1 MKSISINKTKIVKGL
16 TYLLTL
22 ILGIVLTFLLQEPAK
37 HLLNRYFSK
46 AEISYEVISISRL
59 SRHEIQE
66 YSKAEKLISFN
77 LNLDDL
83 ILNNYYLV
91 KLRLRNEGIPIKRNL
106 KLRVSI
112 DKTSAKFL
120 DIKHK
125 INSPV
130 NKIVPI
136 LYTIPDFT
144 WSIKEAKSPFH
155 KPLLRWSAPKLNED
169 GSPMVSDVDGYNIY
183 RSKLKEV
190 GFGRIN
196 AKLIKDTY
204 YIDYSPDMKSTMF
217 YKVEAVKKAGLK
229 SKLSNPIS
237 ITFPEELAFKPLFK
251 NVVWIDPDI
260 KIEVLDDNIKKPVY
274 HSLKEA
280 IEKES
285 NATIFIINKYREEI
299 KSFDNFV
306 DNVREGI
313 KILYRDDLKFLNGQT
328 NILLTSGLDEDAE
341 IIFYFLFKIY
351 PEVVFDFNLKLDGQP
366 DISFIKKHIPALEN
380 NFSEK
385 NENASTTIDKK
396 ASITPHLAAT
406 FVGKNTIYV
415 LWEHTN
421 DQPYEGMRIFRS
433 EKSSIYEPDQLGV
446 EIYDGAGKSNN
457 LDCDSVLA
465 EDMKTANTSEPPKKV
480 SFPNEPPRKEVFSP
494 FTPSAPLGLRVAGI
508 RINTLQIKASDD
520 YILHLYA
527 DNNVV
532 SNKIYTYVLY
542 AYDDK
547 DNSSYP
553 IVVNTTLNDPAN
565 DIICNTADH

>member
-1 MKSISINKTKIVKGL
+1 MIKGL
-16 TYLLTL
+16 IYYWL
-22 ILGIVLTFLLQEPAK
+22 IFIFGIVLTALFQEPVK
-37 HLLNRYFSK
+37 HSFNRYFSK
-46 AEISYEVISISRL
+46 AEISYEVISISPL
-59 SRHEIQE
+59 SRHEMQE
-66 YSKAEKLISFN
+66 YSKVEKLISFN

-106 KLRVSI
+106 KLEASI

-130 NKIVPI
+130 NKIVSI

-144 WSIKEAKSPFH
+144 WSIEEAKCPVH
-155 KPLLRWSAPKLNED
+155 KPKLGWNAPKLNES
-169 GSPMVSDVDGYNIY
+169 GSPMVYGIDGYNIY

-190 GFGRIN
+190 GFGRSN

-217 YKVEAVKKAGLK
+217 YKVDAVNKIGIR
-229 SKLSNPIS
+229 SKLTDSVS
-237 ITFPEELAFKPLFK
+237 ITLPEELAFKPLFK

-274 HSLKEA
+274 HSLKAA

-299 KSFDNFV
+299 KSIDNFA
-306 DNVREGI
+306 DNVREDI

-328 NILLTSGLDEDAE
+328 NIFLTSGLDEDAE

-351 PEVVFDFNLKLDGQP
+351 PEVVFDLNLKLVGQP
-366 DISFIKKHIPALEN
+366 DIRFIKKHIPVLEKK
-380 NFSEK
+380 SIEK
-385 NENASTTIDKK
+385 NASTTIDKK
-396 ASITPHLAAT
+396 ASITPHLATT
-406 FVGKNTIYV
+406 FVGKNAIYV
-415 LWEHTN
+415 LWDHTN
-421 DQPYEGMRIFRS
+421 DQPYKGMRIFRS
-433 EKSSIYEPDQLGV
+433 EKNSIYEPDDLGV
-446 EIYDGAGKSNN
+446 EIYDGAGKSIIN
-457 LDCDSVLA
+457 LECDSVLA
-465 EDMKTANTSEPPKKV
+465 EDMKIANTSEPPKRV
-480 SFPNEPPRKEVFSP
+480 SISNEPPRKELV
-494 FTPSAPLGLRVAGI
+494 TPLSALSAPSGLKMTGMKMEWTNNKLLI
-508 RINTLQIKASDD
+508 RASDD
-520 YILHLYA
+520 HILHFYS
-527 DNNVV
+527 DHNVI

-547 DNSSYP
+547 NNYSYP
-553 IVVNTTLNDPAN
+553 VVVNATLSDPSN
-565 DIICNTADH
+565 VIICHTVDN